1 MPTVFRLD
9 SRLYTTVYTSD
20 VNKVRKGI
28 AMNTPDDRDA
38 ETSNLK
44 TAHSKDNMPLKDAD
58 DNDNNGI
65 VADDALQTA
74 NPAEAARL
82 TDDHDPHH
90 VGKSHKEYDS
100 ALMESDK

>member
-1 MPTVFRLD
+1 
-9 SRLYTTVYTSD
+9 
-20 VNKVRKGI
+20 
-28 AMNTPDDRDA
+28 MNTPDDRDA
-38 ETSNLK
+38 ETNNLK

-58 DNDNNGI
+58 DNNGI
-65 VADDALQTA
+65 VADYALQTA

-82 TDDHDPHH
+82 TDDYDPHH

>member
-1 MPTVFRLD
+1 
-9 SRLYTTVYTSD
+9 
-20 VNKVRKGI
+20 
-28 AMNTPDDRDA
+28 MNTLDDRDA

-44 TAHSKDNMPLKDAD
+44 TAHLEHNVPLKDAD

-90 VGKSHKEYDS
+90 VAKSHKEYDS